1 MLKMTNFT
9 TARPTYLGGT
19 EGYKELAQH
28 QTEEL
33 MFSMSPTKMP
43 HKLLDGFRN
52 HFRDENRLTLDSGGF
67 DLLLDPERADEFD
80 VDELIDRVNRL
91 GLLEQDTIMSLDFP
105 VPHGDAIPITSQ
117 EVLRRQK
124 LTTSYYEQMKRKLP
138 IDVHPIVHGRNY
150 SEMKTHLGQ
159 YDLAANQMVAFG
171 SNLAL
176 LKPRLYKCIGN
187 GKGQTKTKIPKLKDT
202 WDRIME
208 GILLLRKNE
217 QNVFALGMGGQRASQ
232 VAFLLGAKEVDATS
246 WWGYAMTGKMMLHE
260 LGKGV
265 HVRDKHQNYTSTDV
279 AYIKS
284 LWKDD
289 EYPLSQAQTGL
300 DWKTTWKGLRG
311 PNEAR
316 KGGLDGTTMRALHN
330 IWSSDLDAQTCS
342 DFAGDPDGLAKF
354 LIGRDQMK
362 TTQFEKRVLLAL
374 KHVGSE
380 ATVQAKLMNYSK
392 F

>member
-1 MLKMTNFT
+1 
-9 TARPTYLGGT
+9 
-19 EGYKELAQH
+19 
-28 QTEEL
+28 
-33 MFSMSPTKMP
+33 MSPTKMP
-43 HKLLDGFRN
+43 RKLLDGFRN
-52 HFRDENRLTLDSGGF
+52 HFREENRLTLDSGGF
-67 DLLLDPERADEFD
+67 DLLLDPGRADEFD

-202 WDRIME
+202 WERIME

-217 QNVFALGMGGQRASQ
+217 QNVFALGMGGN
-232 VAFLLGAKEVDATS
+232 EPP
-246 WWGYAMTGKMMLHE
+246 
-260 LGKGV
+260 
-265 HVRDKHQNYTSTDV
+265 
-279 AYIKS
+279 KS
-284 LWKDD
+284 PSCLEQK
-289 EYPLSQAQTGL
+289 
-300 DWKTTWKGLRG
+300 
-311 PNEAR
+311 
-316 KGGLDGTTMRALHN
+316 
-330 IWSSDLDAQTCS
+330 
-342 DFAGDPDGLAKF
+342 
-354 LIGRDQMK
+354 
-362 TTQFEKRVLLAL
+362 
-374 KHVGSE
+374 
-380 ATVQAKLMNYSK
+380 KLMQHPGGVTL
-392 F
+392 